1 MTKKKH
7 AYPAEQASSKERLE
21 FEKFLADLSAK
32 FVSLDPEQV
41 DNEINNAL
49 KGILGFFR
57 IDRCS
62 LLQRLPVK
70 TLCMV
75 THNADVSGDS
85 PYPVATQLPTSLF
98 PYFNHKLAAERT
110 IVAFSCLEDLPEEA
124 ALDKR
129 WLEEW
134 NVRSGLYIPIAI
146 MKSSAEYTL
155 GISSDENGRVCP
167 EEYIP
172 RLRMLG
178 ELLVNALERSM
189 AEQALRESEERLS
202 LAASAAEAG
211 LWILDK
217 DKGMVWATRKLWELF
232 HLVPDENMRFE
243 KLLDAVHPDDRVGVR
258 ERIRQSFKK
267 NEAFV
272 MDFRVVGP
280 GGSLSWISSR
290 GNLSSHRSGHPP
302 FLMGASVDVTGHK
315 QMEVELRERLEE
327 IERLKLQLEKENLYL
342 REEIKA
348 NFGFEKIVG
357 KSDALNYVFFK
368 VKQVAPTDATVLI
381 LGETGTGKGMVAH
394 AIHEIST
401 RKDRPMITVNC
412 AALPA
417 NLIESELFGREKGAF
432 TGAYVRQVGRFE
444 LAHGGTLFL
453 DEIGEM
459 PLELQT
465 KLLRVLQDGKFE
477 RLGNPQTIEV
487 DVRVIAATSRDLKE
501 EVRNRRFREDLFY
514 RLNVFPISIPP
525 LRMRREDIP
534 LLVQHFV
541 DKHARKIGKKLET
554 ISKNAM
560 KALQNQSWPGNV
572 RELEHVIERAV
583 ITSPGPVL
591 LLSDGPET
599 HAFEERKDPLKGLK
613 VIEREHILKVL
624 GESGWKIDGRGGAAS
639 LLGLH
644 PSTLRFRLK
653 KLGIRRP

>member
-7 AYPAEQASSKERLE
+7 AYPAERAASEERLE
-21 FEKFLADLSAK
+21 FDKFLADLSAR
-32 FVSLDPEQV
+32 FVSLHPEEV

-49 KGILGFFR
+49 KEVLGLFR

-62 LLQRLPVK
+62 LLRLLPCR
-70 TLCMV
+70 TLWLV
-75 THNADVSGDS
+75 THNADVLGDS
-85 PYPVATQLPTSLF
+85 PYPVGATLSTSLA
-98 PYFNHKLAAERT
+98 PYFVHKLSVEWA

-124 ALDKR
+124 AVDKQT
-129 WLEEW
+129 LE
-134 NVRSGLYIPIAI
+134 NFDTHSGLYIPIATL
-146 MKSSAEYTL
+146 KSSTEYTL
-155 GISSDENGRVCP
+155 GISSGENSRICP

-178 ELLVNALERSM
+178 ELFVNALERSM
-189 AEQALRESEERLS
+189 AEQALRKSEERLN

-217 DKGMVWATRKLWELF
+217 DKGMIWTTRKLWELF
-232 HLVPDENMRFE
+232 HLDPDENMQF
-243 KLLDAVHPDDRVGVR
+243 KVLLDVVHPDDRDGVI
-258 ERIRQSFKK
+258 ERIRQSFEN
-267 NEAFV
+267 NEAFAI
-272 MDFRVVGP
+272 DFRVVRP
-280 GGSLSWISSR
+280 DGGFSWISSR
-290 GNLSSHRSGHPP
+290 GNLSSHESGLPRL
-302 FLMGASVDVTGHK
+302 LMGASTDVTERK
-315 QMEVELRERLEE
+315 QMETELRENLDE
-327 IERLKLQLEKENLYL
+327 IERLKFQLEKENLYL

-348 NFGFEKIVG
+348 GFGFEKIVG

-401 RKDRPMITVNC
+401 RRDRPMITVNC

-432 TGAYVRQVGRFE
+432 TGAYTRQVGRFE

-465 KLLRVLQDGKFE
+465 KLLRVLQDGNFE
-477 RLGNPQTIEV
+477 RLGSPQTIEV

-534 LLVQHFV
+534 LLVRHFV
-541 DKHARKIGKKLET
+541 DKHARKIGRRFET
-554 ISKNAM
+554 ISKNAI
-560 KALQNQSWPGNV
+560 KALRNQSWPGNV

-583 ITSPGPVL
+583 IASPGPVL

-599 HAFEERKDPLKGLK
+599 DAFKEREDPHKGLEA
-613 VIEREHILKVL
+613 IEREHILKVL

-653 KLGIRRP
+653 KLGLKRP

>member
-1 MTKKKH
+1 MNKKKH
-7 AYPAEQASSKERLE
+7 TGTAERAASKERLE
-21 FEKFLADLSAK
+21 FEKFLADLSAR
-32 FVSLDPEQV
+32 FVSLHPEQV
-41 DNEINNAL
+41 DNEINDAM
-49 KGILGFFR
+49 KKILGFFGV
-57 IDRCS
+57 DRCS
-62 LLQRLPVK
+62 LLRLMPGK
-70 TLCMV
+70 TLWLV
-75 THNADVSGDS
+75 THNADILGNS
-85 PYPVATQLPTSLF
+85 PYPVETPLPTSLVPWF
-98 PYFNHKLAAERT
+98 VHKLSVDQAT
-110 IVAFSCLEDLPEEA
+110 VAFSCVEDLPEEA
-124 ALDKR
+124 ALDKQT
-129 WLEEW
+129 LEHF
-134 NVRSGLYIPIAI
+134 NVRSGVYIPIATLR
-146 MKSSAEYTL
+146 SSTEYTL
-155 GISSDENGRVCP
+155 GISSGENGRTCP
-167 EEYIP
+167 EEYVP

-178 ELLVNALERSM
+178 ELFVNSLERSM

-217 DKGMVWATRKLWELF
+217 DKGLIWSTRKHWELF
-232 HLVPDENMRFE
+232 HLDPDEDMQL
-243 KLLDAVHPDDRVGVR
+243 KGLLDAIHPDDREGVR
-258 ERIRQSFKK
+258 ERIRQSFEK
-267 NEAFV
+267 NEVFAI
-272 MDFRVVGP
+272 DFRVVRP
-280 GGSLSWISSR
+280 DGGFSWISSR
-290 GNLSSHRSGHPP
+290 GNLSSAGPGLPRL
-302 FLMGASVDVTGHK
+302 LMGASTDVTERK
-315 QMEVELRERLEE
+315 QMEVELRENLEE
-327 IERLKLQLEKENLYL
+327 VERLKLQLEKENLYL

-348 NFGFEKIVG
+348 GFGFEKIVG

-394 AIHEIST
+394 AIHEMSS
-401 RKDRPMITVNC
+401 RGERPMITVNC

-432 TGAYVRQVGRFE
+432 TGAHAKQVGRFE

-465 KLLRVLQDGKFE
+465 KLLRVLQDKKFE
-477 RLGNPQTIEV
+477 RLGSPQTIEV

-525 LRMRREDIP
+525 LRMRRDDIP

-541 DKHARKIGKKLET
+541 DKHARKIGRRFET
-554 ISKNAM
+554 IPKNAM

-572 RELEHVIERAV
+572 RELEHAVERAV

-591 LLSDGPET
+591 HFSDGLET
-599 HAFEERKDPLKGLK
+599 QAFEEREDPLKGLEA
-613 VIEREHILKVL
+613 IEREHILKVL
-624 GESGWKIDGRGGAAS
+624 GESGWKIDGAGGAAS

-653 KLGIRRP
+653 KLGIKRP

>member
-1 MTKKKH
+1 MKKRKR
-7 AYPAEQASSKERLE
+7 ANPSKYTVSIERLE
-21 FEKFLADLSAK
+21 FERFLADLSAR
-32 FVSLDPEQV
+32 FVSLHPEQV

-49 KGILGFFR
+49 KGILRFFR

-62 LLQRLPVK
+62 LLRRLPVK

-85 PYPVATQLPTSLF
+85 PYPVVTPLPTSLF
-98 PYFNHKLAAERT
+98 PYFNRKLAVERE
-110 IVAFSCLEDLPEEA
+110 IIAFSCPDDLPEEA
-124 ALDKR
+124 APDKR
-129 WLEEW
+129 WLREW
-134 NVRSGLYIPIAI
+134 NVRSGLYIPIASL
-146 MKSSAEYTL
+146 KSSAEYTL
-155 GISSDENGRVCP
+155 GISSGEDGRTCP
-167 EEYIP
+167 EEYVP

-211 LWILDK
+211 LWIFDK
-217 DKGMVWATRKLWELF
+217 DKGLIWTTRKLRELF
-232 HLVPDENMRFE
+232 HVDPDEDMQLE
-243 KLLDAVHPDDRVGVR
+243 ALIDAVHPDDREDIR
-258 ERIRQSFKK
+258 RRIQQSFEK
-267 NEAFV
+267 NEAFEI
-272 MDFRVVGP
+272 DFRVVRP
-280 GGSLSWISSR
+280 DGGFSWISSR
-290 GNLSSHRSGHPP
+290 GNLSSGGSGLSQL
-302 FLMGASVDVTGHK
+302 LMGASVDVTERR
-315 QMEVELRERLEE
+315 QMEAELRESLEE
-327 IERLKLQLEKENLYL
+327 IGRLKLQLEKENLYL

-348 NFGFEKIVG
+348 GLGFEKIVG
-357 KSDALNYVFFK
+357 KSDALNYVLFK

-394 AIHEIST
+394 AIHAMSARME
-401 RKDRPMITVNC
+401 RPMITVNC

-432 TGAYVRQVGRFE
+432 TGAHAKQAGRFE

-477 RLGNPQTIEV
+477 RLGSPQTIEV
-487 DVRVIAATSRDLKE
+487 DVRVIAATSRDLKDD
-501 EVRNRRFREDLFY
+501 VANRRFREDLFY

-525 LRMRREDIP
+525 LRMRRDDIP
-534 LLVQHFV
+534 LLVQHFA
-541 DKHARKIGKKLET
+541 DKHARKIGRRFES
-554 ISKNAM
+554 ISKNTM
-560 KALQNQSWPGNV
+560 KALRNQSWPGNV
-572 RELEHVIERAV
+572 RELEHTIERAV

-591 LLSDGPET
+591 QLSDGLET
-599 HAFEERKDPLKGLK
+599 QVLEERGDPLKGLEA
-613 VIEREHILKVL
+613 IEREHILKVL
-624 GESGWKIDGRGGAAS
+624 GESGWKIDGRRGAAS

-653 KLGIRRP
+653 KLGIKRP

>member
-1 MTKKKH
+1 MNKRKC
-7 AYPAEQASSKERLE
+7 ADPFEQTASRERLE
-21 FEKFLADLSAK
+21 FERFLADLSAR
-32 FVSLDPEQV
+32 FVSLHPEQV

-49 KGILGFFR
+49 KGILRFFR

-62 LLQRLPVK
+62 LLRRLPVK

-85 PYPVATQLPTSLF
+85 PYPVAAPLPTSLF
-98 PYFNHKLAAERT
+98 PYFNRKLAVERE
-110 IVAFSCLEDLPEEA
+110 IIAFSCLDDLPEEA
-124 ALDKR
+124 APDKR
-129 WLEEW
+129 WLQEW
-134 NVRSGLYIPIAI
+134 NVRSGLYIPIASLQ
-146 MKSSAEYTL
+146 SSTEYTL
-155 GISSDENGRVCP
+155 GISSGEDGRTCP
-167 EEYIP
+167 EEYVP

-211 LWILDK
+211 LWVLDK
-217 DKGMVWATRKLWELF
+217 EKGLIWTTRKLWELF
-232 HLVPDENMRFE
+232 RLDPDENAGFE
-243 KLLDAVHPDDRVGVR
+243 GLLNAVHPDDRR
-258 ERIRQSFKK
+258 RISERIRESFEK
-267 NEAFV
+267 NEAFEI
-272 MDFRVVGP
+272 DFRVVRP
-280 GGSLSWISSR
+280 DGGFSWISSR
-290 GNLSSHRSGHPP
+290 GNLSSDGSGLSQL
-302 FLMGASVDVTGHK
+302 LMGACVDVTERR
-315 QMEVELRERLEE
+315 QMETELRENLEE
-327 IERLKLQLEKENLYL
+327 IGRLKRQLEKENLYL

-348 NFGFEKIVG
+348 GLGFEKIVG
-357 KSDALNYVFFK
+357 KSDALNYVLFK
-368 VKQVAPTDATVLI
+368 VRQVAPTDATVLI

-394 AIHEIST
+394 AIHEMSA
-401 RKDRPMITVNC
+401 RRERPMITVNC

-432 TGAYVRQVGRFE
+432 TGAHAKQVGRFE

-477 RLGNPQTIEV
+477 RLGSPQTIEV
-487 DVRVIAATSRDLKE
+487 DVRVIAATSRDLKDD
-501 EVRNRRFREDLFY
+501 VANRRFREDLFY

-525 LRMRREDIP
+525 LRMRRDDIP
-534 LLVQHFV
+534 LLVRRFV
-541 DKHARKIGKKLET
+541 DKHARKIGKRFESIPKDT
-554 ISKNAM
+554 M

-572 RELEHVIERAV
+572 RELEHTIERAV

-591 LLSDGPET
+591 QLSDGLET
-599 HAFEERKDPLKGLK
+599 QVLEERGDSFKRLRA
-613 VIEREHILKVL
+613 IEREHILKVL

-653 KLGIRRP
+653 KLGIKRP